1 LRRQGTGNMEPFDRA
16 QDRHGTRQDGPAM
29 RLMRLWLW
37 TAPLAM
43 LALAAM
49 FGWLAVDEG
58 EWGLL
63 AAMVLLALVAV
74 GLFVVQ
80 WRLLRG
86 LSARSD
92 FEPGGKE

>member
-1 LRRQGTGNMEPFDRA
+1 
-16 QDRHGTRQDGPAM
+16 M

-43 LALAAM
+43 LALAAL
-49 FGWLAVDEG
+49 FGWLAVAEG
-58 EWGLL
+58 KWGLL

-80 WRLLRG
+80 WRLLRVY
-86 LSARSD
+86 
-92 FEPGGKE
+92 GGAEGQGGNDG

>member
-1 LRRQGTGNMEPFDRA
+1 MRA
-16 QDRHGTRQDGPAM
+16 QKMGRPAGDDRPGTPNGPAM

-43 LALAAM
+43 LAIATL
-49 FGWLAVDEG
+49 FGVLAVTEDK
-58 EWGLL
+58 WGLV

-80 WRLLRG
+80 WRLLKR
-86 LSARSD
+86 LRRTED
-92 FEPGGKE
+92 RDDR